1 MKSPGSQLVS
11 VRIRPRQFCLTLLA
25 HSLLAVWRQRA
36 LSREK
41 AGVETELGS
50 FCLFIL
56 NVYVTVIT
64 QHRHFR
70 CNTIRAFLLHSANA
84 S

>member
-1 MKSPGSQLVS
+1 MSEED
-11 VRIRPRQFCLTLLA
+11 PRQFCVMLLA
-25 HSLLAVWRQRA
+25 TFPPGCVDAEA
-36 LSREK
+36 LSGEK
-41 AGVETELGS
+41 AGVETGLGS

-56 NVYVTVIT
+56 NLYVTVIT

-70 CNTIRAFLLHSANA
+70 CNPIHAFLLHSANT